1 MMSNQTSRLRRGIA
15 ITIVALA
22 TACGGEEIVV
32 GNAPPPATDPTATP
46 DPATAAA
53 PEAAAEGAEGTE
65 AAAAVPAQ
73 PTYRDEDFVEADTNR
88 DPFRNFAILFVPRPP
103 DGRRLQQRH
112 VVMDA
117 TPIEEMHLIAIISGV
132 ASPSAMLLD
141 RTGTGHTVRRGDFV
155 GRAEYVSTGGSDS
168 VPITLNWRVERISP
182 TEVVLSREDPASPTQ
197 VALTRVLPLH
207 DAATEGVT
215 N

>member
-1 MMSNQTSRLRRGIA
+1 MMSNQTSRIRHGIA
-15 ITIVALA
+15 VTLVALA

-32 GNAPPPATDPTATP
+32 GNAPTTTAP
-46 DPATAAA
+46 AAA
-53 PEAAAEGAEGTE
+53 PDPSAPATPAEAGAEGSE
-65 AAAAVPAQ
+65 AAAAAPTQ

-88 DPFRNFAILFVPRPP
+88 DPFRNFAALFVPRPP

-207 DAATEGVT
+207 DATAEGIT